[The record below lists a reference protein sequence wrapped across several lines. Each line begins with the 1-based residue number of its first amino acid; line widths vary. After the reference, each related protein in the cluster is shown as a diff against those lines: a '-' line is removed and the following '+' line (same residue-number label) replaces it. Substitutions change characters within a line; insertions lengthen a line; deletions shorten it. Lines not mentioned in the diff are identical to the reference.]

1 MIHALYH
8 LTIRNRAEHK
18 LRFTQKLNFLNV
30 SFIQSR
36 NDDNLDGDNDDNDD
50 DTIGENIE
58 ACEAR
63 QWKNGDSDAI
73 WIMAPSHRTTSM
85 R

>member
-1 MIHALYH
+1 MM
-8 LTIRNRAEHK
+8 TMM
-18 LRFTQKLNFLNV
+18 TMM
-30 SFIQSR
+30 
-36 NDDNLDGDNDDNDD
+36 NDE

-73 WIMAPSHRTTSM
+73 WIMAPSHRTTSLG
-85 R
+85 

>member
-1 MIHALYH
+1 MFPSF
-8 LTIRNRAEHK
+8 NRAMMI
-18 LRFTQKLNFLNV
+18 TWMMIMI
-30 SFIQSR
+30 SMMITM
-36 NDDNLDGDNDDNDD
+36 NDD

-73 WIMAPSHRTTSM
+73 WIMAPSHRTTSLG
-85 R
+85 

>member
-1 MIHALYH
+1 MFPSF
-8 LTIRNRAEHK
+8 NRAMMI
-18 LRFTQKLNFLNV
+18 TWMM
-30 SFIQSR
+30 IMMTMMITM
-36 NDDNLDGDNDDNDD
+36 NDD

>member
-1 MIHALYH
+1 MFPSF
-8 LTIRNRAEHK
+8 NRAMMI
-18 LRFTQKLNFLNV
+18 TWMM
-30 SFIQSR
+30 IMMTMMITM
-36 NDDNLDGDNDDNDD
+36 NDD

-85 R
+85 G

>member
-1 MIHALYH
+1 MMI
-8 LTIRNRAEHK
+8 TWMMIMM
-18 LRFTQKLNFLNV
+18 TMM
-30 SFIQSR
+30 ITM
-36 NDDNLDGDNDDNDD
+36 NDD

-73 WIMAPSHRTTSM
+73 WIMAPSHRTTSLG
-85 R
+85 

>member
-1 MIHALYH
+1 MFPSF
-8 LTIRNRAEHK
+8 NRAMMITWK
-18 LRFTQKLNFLNV
+18 MIMMTMM
-30 SFIQSR
+30 ITM
-36 NDDNLDGDNDDNDD
+36 NDD

-73 WIMAPSHRTTSM
+73 WIMAPSHRTTSLG
-85 R
+85 

>member
-1 MIHALYH
+1 MMTMMTMM
-8 LTIRNRAEHK
+8 TIM
-18 LRFTQKLNFLNV
+18 TMMTMMTMM
-30 SFIQSR
+30 
-36 NDDNLDGDNDDNDD
+36 NDD

-85 R
+85 G

>member
-1 MIHALYH
+1 MFPSF
-8 LTIRNRAEHK
+8 NRAMMI
-18 LRFTQKLNFLNV
+18 TWMM
-30 SFIQSR
+30 IMMTMMITM
-36 NDDNLDGDNDDNDD
+36 NDD

-73 WIMAPSHRTTSM
+73 WIMAPSHRTTSLG
-85 R
+85 

>member
-1 MIHALYH
+1 M
-8 LTIRNRAEHK
+8 TMM
-18 LRFTQKLNFLNV
+18 
-30 SFIQSR
+30 
-36 NDDNLDGDNDDNDD
+36 NDD

-73 WIMAPSHRTTSM
+73 WIMAPSHRTTTWDDDDGDDHDHDHGDDDTNVDNQ
-85 R
+85 

>member
-1 MIHALYH
+1 MFPSF
-8 LTIRNRAEHK
+8 NRAMMI
-18 LRFTQKLNFLNV
+18 TWMM
-30 SFIQSR
+30 IMMTMMITM
-36 NDDNLDGDNDDNDD
+36 NDD

-73 WIMAPSHRTTSM
+73 WIMAPSH
-85 R
+85 

>member
-1 MIHALYH
+1 MFPSF
-8 LTIRNRAEHK
+8 NRAMMI
-18 LRFTQKLNFLNV
+18 TWMM
-30 SFIQSR
+30 IMMTMMITM
-36 NDDNLDGDNDDNDD
+36 NDD

-73 WIMAPSHRTTSM
+73 WIMAPSHRTTSLE
-85 R
+85 